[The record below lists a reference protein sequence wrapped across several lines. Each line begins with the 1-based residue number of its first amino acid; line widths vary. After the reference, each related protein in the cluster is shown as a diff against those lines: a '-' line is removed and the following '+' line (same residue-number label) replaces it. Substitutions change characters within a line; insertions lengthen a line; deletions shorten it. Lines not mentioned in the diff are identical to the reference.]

1 MRGPVTAN
9 HDDAEL
15 QRQADAEL
23 ARRSVLG
30 LWGFPI
36 LLLLFFLATSYLHDH
51 PTVATVG
58 TSGVVVSLVS
68 RAYLG
73 FRRDTIY
80 ASNPSRWRGLF
91 GSSLLVGAFFWGGL
105 FTMATIF
112 YPASDWTRIVLLFCI
127 LGGCSTSLTMLTPN
141 RTLVTGHHILMLLPC
156 IMVQACSGKHEE
168 RIMALMTGV
177 LLVFLVLQGRILNG
191 AYWSGL
197 RAHLSLNRAKEEA
210 EAASRA
216 KTEFL
221 ANISHE
227 LRTPM
232 NGIIGMTSVALESPL
247 DSDQRE
253 CLDTVKSCADSLLHL
268 LNELLD
274 FSKAEAGHMVLE
286 RIAFRLRHVVEEA
299 VKPLVFAAEAKNIKL
314 NWTTAPDIPDGLTG
328 DAYRLRQILINLI
341 GNAIKFTEEGAVKL
355 EIAVEPPEPEIDR
368 AMDHGVALHFQ
379 IRDTGIGVAADKCA
393 VIFQPFTQADG
404 STTRKY
410 GGTGLGLAICA
421 RLVEMMEGRIW
432 VERNPEG
439 GSTFHF
445 TAVFEVETSGAQKHN
460 ITTGTKA
467 A

>member
-1 MRGPVTAN
+1 MRGAVIAS

-36 LLLLFFLATSYLHDH
+36 LLFLFFLVTSYLHDH
-51 PTVATVG
+51 PIVATVG
-58 TSGVVVSLVS
+58 TSGVVVSLMA

-91 GSSLLVGAFFWGGL
+91 GASLLVGAFFWGGL

-112 YPASDWTRIVLLFCI
+112 YPPSDWTRIVLLFCV
-127 LGGCSTSLTMLTPN
+127 LAGCSTSLTILTPN
-141 RTLVTGHHILMLLPC
+141 RALVTGHHVLMLLPC

-168 RIMALMTGV
+168 RIMALMTGIF
-177 LLVFLVLQGRILNG
+177 LVFLVLQGRILNG
-191 AYWSGL
+191 AYWTGL
-197 RAHLSLNRAKEEA
+197 RDHLSLSRAKEEA

-253 CLDTVKSCADSLLHL
+253 CLDIVKGCADSLLHL

-274 FSKAEAGHMVLE
+274 FSKAEAGQLVLE
-286 RIAFRLRHVVEEA
+286 RIGFRLRPLVDDL
-299 VKPLVFAAEAKNIKL
+299 VKPLEFAAQAKNIKL
-314 NWTTAPDIPDGLTG
+314 NWTTAPEIPDELTG

-341 GNAIKFTEEGAVKL
+341 GNAIKFTEEGAVRL
-355 EIAVEPPEPEIDR
+355 EIAMEPPEPE
-368 AMDHGVALHFQ
+368 MDGATDHRVALHFQ

-421 RLVEMMEGRIW
+421 RLVEMMDGRIW
-432 VERNPEG
+432 VDRNPEG

-445 TAVFEVETSGAQKHN
+445 TAVFEVETVP
-460 ITTGTKA
+460 TA